1 MSSSRAGV
9 VGEKETSLSK
19 GVSQGFPGEGRGSR
33 EQGGS
38 QHKVAQ
44 TGTQSNL
51 SDLYL
56 FEITPVVVSLLNSVR
71 IPSKPDLSSNL
82 GS

>member
-1 MSSSRAGV
+1 M

-44 TGTQSNL
+44 TGTQTG
-51 SDLYL
+51 DL
-56 FEITPVVVSLLNSVR
+56 FEITPVAVSLLNSVR